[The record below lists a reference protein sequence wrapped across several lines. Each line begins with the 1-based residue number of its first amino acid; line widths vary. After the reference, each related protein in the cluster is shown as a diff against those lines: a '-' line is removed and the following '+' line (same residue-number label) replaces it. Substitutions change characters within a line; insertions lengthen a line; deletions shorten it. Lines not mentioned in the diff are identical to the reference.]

1 MRGCDVKMKEY
12 ENIIPSDVKNAVES
26 AIRNG
31 KNVAFMGGSG
41 TGKSNFMLYLWDKLK
56 DSKKAG
62 FFSFNPEMELAG
74 NLKLSGDFVSDNF
87 LEFSEYVRNNDN
99 LDFLFIDEYRGQSEF
114 LDVLDN
120 LNNGCQI
127 IFSNCFPDISAKESD
142 LKNLFKA
149 KVYQYLLN
157 GFEANSENEAELH
170 NKVNMIFDNCIAV
183 NCIKDIHTGKFQKIV
198 EE

>member
-1 MRGCDVKMKEY
+1 MTEY
-12 ENIIPSDVKNAVES
+12 ENIIPADVKTAVES

-31 KNVAFMGGSG
+31 KNIAFMGGAGS
-41 TGKSNFMLYLWDKLK
+41 GKSNFMLYLWDRLK
-56 DSKKAG
+56 DGKKAG

-74 NLKLSGDFVSDNF
+74 KLKRSDDFVSDNF
-87 LEFSEYVRNNDN
+87 SEFSEHVINNDK

-127 IFSNCFPDISAKESD
+127 IFSNCFSDILSKESD
-142 LKNLFKA
+142 LKNLLKT

-157 GFEANSENEAELH
+157 GFEGNPENEAELQ

-183 NCIKDIHTGKFQKIV
+183 NCIRDSHTLKFQKII

>member
-1 MRGCDVKMKEY
+1 MKEY
-12 ENIIPSDVKNAVES
+12 ENIIPADVKTAVES

-31 KNVAFMGGSG
+31 KNIVFIGGAGS
-41 TGKSNFMLYLWDKLK
+41 GKSNFMMYLWDKLK

-74 NLKLSGDFVSDNF
+74 KLKQLDDFVSDNF
-87 LEFSEYVRNNDN
+87 SEFSEYVRNNDN
-99 LDFLFIDEYRGQSEF
+99 FDFLFIDEYRGQSEF
-114 LDVLDN
+114 LDILDN

-127 IFSNCFPDISAKESD
+127 IFSNCFPDILGKDCD
-142 LKNLFKA
+142 LKNLFKS

-157 GFEANSENEAELH
+157 GFEGNPENNVKLQ
-170 NKVNMIFDNCIAV
+170 NKVNMIFHNCILV
-183 NCIKDIHTGKFQKIV
+183 NFIKNIHTGKFQKII

>member
-12 ENIIPSDVKNAVES
+12 ENIIPADVKTAVES

-31 KNVAFMGGSG
+31 KNVAFIGGSG

-74 NLKLSGDFVSDNF
+74 KLKQSDDFVSDNF

-127 IFSNCFPDISAKESD
+127 IFSNCFSDILSKESD
-142 LKNLFKA
+142 LKSLFKT

-157 GFEANSENEAELH
+157 DFDGKSVNESELYS
-170 NKVNMIFDNCIAV
+170 KVDMIFDNCVVV
-183 NCIKDIHTGKFQKIV
+183 NCIKDSHTLKFQKIV
-198 EE
+198 TE

>member
-1 MRGCDVKMKEY
+1 MKMKEY

-31 KNVAFMGGSG
+31 KNVAFVGGAG

-74 NLKLSGDFVSDNF
+74 KLKQSDDFVSDSF

-99 LDFLFIDEYRGQSEF
+99 LDFLFIDEYRGQGEF
-114 LDVLDN
+114 LDVLDR
-120 LNNGCQI
+120 LDKGCQI

-142 LKNLFKA
+142 LKNLFKS
-149 KVYQYLLN
+149 KVYQYLSN
-157 GFEANSENEAELH
+157 SFEKNSENEADSQ
-170 NKVNMIFDNCIAV
+170 NKVNMIFDNCIVV
-183 NCIKDIHTGKFQKIV
+183 NCIKDFHTGKFQKIIA
-198 EE
+198 E

>member
-1 MRGCDVKMKEY
+1 MKEY
-12 ENIIPSDVKNAVES
+12 ENIIPADVKNAVES

-31 KNVAFMGGSG
+31 KNVAFMGGAGS
-41 TGKSNFMLYLWDKLK
+41 GKSNFMLYLWDKLK

-74 NLKLSGDFVSDNF
+74 KLKQSDDFVSDNF

-99 LDFLFIDEYRGQSEF
+99 LDFLFIDEYRGQTEL
-114 LDVLDN
+114 LDVLDS
-120 LNNGCQI
+120 LDKGCQI
-127 IFSNCFPDISAKESD
+127 FFSNCFPDIMSKESD
-142 LKNLFKA
+142 LKNLFKT

-157 GFEANSENEAELH
+157 GFEKNFENEAELQ
-170 NKVNMIFDNCIAV
+170 NKVNMIFDNCVAV
-183 NCIKDIHTGKFQKIV
+183 NCIKDRHTGKFHKII